1 MDELNNRQT
10 FIFVYMSMY
19 LEYICVVIPI
29 WIFKTIFWRQNYTV
43 FLLNTPWLRITRYFL
58 VGEVFRLQLRCK
70 NFLSFFIFDGICY
83 HNPSS
88 IKTKPWTNST
98 ERSKQT
104 VLDLRGPCVP
114 IRTPRFIKSFCSAN
128 QSKAIENNQKAH
140 VSDTYRKNTGHSR
153 DNQVTTYGLPAILK

>member
-1 MDELNNRQT
+1 MKSVHQTIKALSNLFQNPLFEVDELNNRQT

-104 VLDLRGPCVP
+104 VLDLRGPFVP
-114 IRTPRFIKSFCSAN
+114 IWTPGFIKGFCSAN
-128 QSKAIENNQKAH
+128 QSKAIEN
-140 VSDTYRKNTGHSR
+140 
-153 DNQVTTYGLPAILK
+153 